1 MTRYEYLIKE
11 GYSQSQIN
19 QIAKIYKQTNLDIS
33 EVILPENPIEEYRRL
48 GNLLIH
54 YNYNPTK
61 EKLLNAYN
69 QIDVYEFENTNLKAL
84 NIGDKVNIE
93 TDILGKYVEKM
104 LSAKDNNSKIS
115 MTFLQENG
123 FV

>member
-1 MTRYEYLIKE
+1 MAEINNNKIKVA
-11 GYSQSQIN
+11 I
-19 QIAKIYKQTNLDIS
+19 IPHT
-33 EVILPENPIEEYRRL
+33 
-48 GNLLIH
+48 
-54 YNYNPTK
+54 
-61 EKLLNAYN
+61 
-69 QIDVYEFENTNLKAL
+69 FENTNLKAL

-104 LSAKDNNSKIS
+104 LSTKDNNSKIS